1 MIYAYVMD
9 STVGLPD
16 QTHPSSYPTFIVMY
30 SLVSGQQTLF
40 ILNTMQYVIYPSVLH
55 GYWFV
60 FENKMVKYI
69 SWIVFLCTFG
79 SNMKIN
85 QLTAVYKQL

>member
-9 STVGLPD
+9 STDGLSSCSTLIKPILV
-16 QTHPSSYPTFIVMY
+16 PSLTFIVMY

-69 SWIVFLCTFG
+69 S
-79 SNMKIN
+79 
-85 QLTAVYKQL
+85 